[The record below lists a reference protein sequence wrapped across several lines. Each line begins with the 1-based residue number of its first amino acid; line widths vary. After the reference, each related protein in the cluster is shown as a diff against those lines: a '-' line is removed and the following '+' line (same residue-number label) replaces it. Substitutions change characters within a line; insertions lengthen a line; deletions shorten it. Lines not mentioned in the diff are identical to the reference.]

1 MDKIY
6 EFKTEPDFIPRGL
19 SILRRNRLSSSG
31 NWHRVG
37 RISDTKVVT
46 FYRNI
51 SNPNEQEEILE
62 FLRQENLL

>member
-6 EFKTEPDFIPRGL
+6 EFRTEPDFIPRGL

-46 FYRNI
+46 FYRI
-51 SNPNEQEEILE
+51 SNLNEQEEILK
-62 FLRQENLL
+62 FLRQQGLL

>member
-19 SILRRNRLSSSG
+19 SILRRNYESCLDD
-31 NWHRVG
+31 WHRVG

-51 SNPNEQEEILE
+51 SNLNEQEEILE